1 MSQDNKL
8 NDENKLTK
16 EDIEKRRAERKQN
29 IKAKKIKAHFDKENF
44 VAVIDVE
51 SYKQYNVLDDDSDS
65 EDTDNNL
72 DDENN
77 PASFFA
83 YIKQKE
89 ALDKKFWLRSFFS
102 NHIGK
107 TILFLLAAAALGLIW
122 YLIPALALA
131 MQISLAVAVVAFVII
146 LIIDQKKNFLPSP
159 KKIFCGLISSEK
171 GDDFE
176 KKKEEKD
183 KEKPEEEPSNTN
195 KEK

>member
-1 MSQDNKL
+1 MKTDAYGKRSYVVETHDYRYNDFKL
-8 NDENKLTK
+8 IQSIYVDESS
-16 EDIEKRRAERKQN
+16 I
-29 IKAKKIKAHFDKENF
+29 
-44 VAVIDVE
+44 
-51 SYKQYNVLDDDSDS
+51 SD
-65 EDTDNNL
+65 L
-72 DDENN
+72 
-77 PASFFA
+77 
-83 YIKQKE
+83 
-89 ALDKKFWLRSFFS
+89 FS
-102 NHIGK
+102 HHIGK
-107 TILFLLAAAALGLIW
+107 TILFILAAIALGLTW

>member
-16 EDIEKRRAERKQN
+16 EDIEKRRAERKQK
-29 IKAKKIKAHFDKENF
+29 IKANKIKAHFHKENF
-44 VAVIDVE
+44 VQVIDVE
-51 SYKQYNVLDDDSDS
+51 SYKQYNALDDDSDS

-72 DDENN
+72 D
-77 PASFFA
+77 
-83 YIKQKE
+83 YVQ
-89 ALDKKFWLRSFFS
+89 DKKFWLRSFFS

-131 MQISLAVAVVAFVII
+131 MQISLAVAAVAFVII
-146 LIIDQKKNFLPSP
+146 LIIDQKKNFLPPPS
-159 KKIFCGLISSEK
+159 KIFCGLISSEK

-176 KKKEEKD
+176 KKREEKD
-183 KEKPEEEPSNTN
+183 KEEPK
-195 KEK
+195 KELDKEDKKSGIGD